1 VADEMRVYSGSA
13 WAAAGSAINGTTAR
27 QTFTATAGQT
37 TFTMTSSYDAGFADV
52 YLNGVKLVNGVD
64 VNVTSGTDV
73 VLTTGAA
80 AGDSVDVIAYGAFV
94 LANHYTIAQADAL
107 LAAKLNN
114 APGSVADVNIAAM
127 AASKL
132 TGRVP
137 DANAPLGSVIQVATA
152 TKTAKQLLTA
162 TVNTMNE
169 MDTNFRVSMT
179 PLSSSSRFLLFMH
192 ISGGSSTGCPR
203 FRFEFSTNGGSSWSF
218 CTPVGDADGNR
229 TQSHCSMNIHSDGN
243 VMQSCSAEILFS
255 PNTTSPLIFR
265 VTMGGD
271 QSPYMMWNG
280 SLNNFNTFLGNTMVS
295 TLRVMEIAA

>member
-1 VADEMRVYSGSA
+1 MSLARNLARLFPNASGLLP
-13 WAAAGSAINGTTAR
+13 N
-27 QTFTATAGQT
+27 
-37 TFTMTSSYDAGFADV
+37 
-52 YLNGVKLVNGVD
+52 
-64 VNVTSGTDV
+64 
-73 VLTTGAA
+73 
-80 AGDSVDVIAYGAFV
+80 
-94 LANHYTIAQADAL
+94 ANIE
-107 LAAKLNN
+107 
-114 APGSVADVNIAAM
+114 AM
-127 AASKL
+127 AANKL
-132 TGRVP
+132 TGQVP
-137 DANAPLGSVIQVATA
+137 DANAPSGSVLQVGTA
-152 TKTAKQLLTA
+152 TRTAKQLMTA
-162 TVNTMNE
+162 TINTMNE

-229 TQSHCSMNIHSDGN
+229 TQSHCSMNIQADGN

-265 VTMGGD
+265 VTGGGD